1 MRIARIV
8 KSNSHV
14 DYVGRVLDRLE
25 VAQMPAP
32 EQYRFGQF
40 VLIPAEEA
48 RGAAAWSGAVGI
60 IYNSQLV
67 NPDYNRLGPRLS
79 PPPERNPVFTPD
91 ILNEQGILIGILLV
105 GWFDRDARAQQGIP
119 RTVIP
124 VNSEVLAMDDDMV
137 RLFHVDRDGRL
148 ALHYYPH
155 VVTHARQFA
164 QQLMLAVLDQLER
177 LLGDRYG
184 SEIRLLR
191 RQINWQLVFQS
202 KSL

>member
-25 VAQMPAP
+25 VAELPAP
-32 EQYRFGQF
+32 EHYRFGQF
-40 VLIPAEEA
+40 VLIPNQGE
-48 RGAAAWSGAVGI
+48 RGGAVGV

-79 PPPERNPVFTPD
+79 PPPERSPVFTPD
-91 ILNEQGILIGILLV
+91 ILNEQGVLIGILLV
-105 GWFDRDARAQQGIP
+105 GWFDRDGSARQGIP
-119 RTVIP
+119 QTVIP
-124 VNSEVLAMDDDMV
+124 VNSEVLAMGQDQV
-137 RLFHVDRDGRL
+137 RSFHVGRDGNL

-164 QQLMLAVLDQLER
+164 QQLMLAVLDQLEW

-191 RQINWQLVFQS
+191 RQLNWQLVFQS